1 MYNTDLIRFGPSLR
15 HPPRCSHK
23 NCFCL
28 DNSTSFSSLR
38 FQQTFG
44 FTSMLCL
51 GLYLFFLIT
60 SEVLTGESH
69 HAAFLWVAGHSSSHP
84 KFLTL
89 SQAIFWSQDCHRTP
103 QQRHWCYNQL
113 LSSTKNPH
121 LSSSLICYF
130 NLKTRTE
137 NITGWRNKKW

>member
-1 MYNTDLIRFGPSLR
+1 MVPPLHCFPL
-15 HPPRCSHK
+15 HPPLRCSHK
-23 NCFCL
+23 NKFL
-28 DNSTSFSSLR
+28 FGRLNFIFFFGIPRNIWFYFHVVFR
-38 FQQTFG
+38 FVFV
-44 FTSMLCL
+44 F
-51 GLYLFFLIT
+51 FFLIT
-60 SEVLTGESH
+60 SDVLTGESH

-89 SQAIFWSQDCHRTP
+89 LFFGHKTVTVLHSSITGATTNFFH
-103 QQRHWCYNQL
+103 QQK
-113 LSSTKNPH
+113 TPH